1 MVLRKYHYSL
11 IFIQFTFFV
20 LKSISW
26 SSLSYGEQCPYP
38 EKNLKY
44 TVKLKIYGQ
53 YLFNF
58 KNYACVLFWN
68 DVHCKGY
75 IIDYTLFNMCDV
87 HVQVFRHTDIYYS
100 QCFDL
105 IFASSVFVPQTF
117 KIKTLLFYSVFLTF
131 RQISD
136 MNWLFKV
143 KLPIMVNW
151 LFLFCVY
158 FIVVV
163 VFYLLLVVFLN

>member
-1 MVLRKYHYSL
+1 MTFFIHIDKLLLKKKKSVLFKKKQRTCNKFILVVLRKYHYCL

-20 LKSISW
+20 LKNISW
-26 SSLSYGEQCPYP
+26 STLSNGEQCPYP

-87 HVQVFRHTDIYYS
+87 HVQVFRHTDISYS

-105 IFASSVFVPQTF
+105 FFASSVFVPY
-117 KIKTLLFYSVFLTF
+117 IK
-131 RQISD
+131 
-136 MNWLFKV
+136 N
-143 KLPIMVNW
+143 
-151 LFLFCVY
+151 
-158 FIVVV
+158 
-163 VFYLLLVVFLN
+163 

>member
-1 MVLRKYHYSL
+1 MWHSSFLLISFKKKKKKTVLFLKKQRTCNKFILVVLRKYHYSL
-11 IFIQFTFFV
+11 ILIQFTFFV

-26 SSLSYGEQCPYP
+26 SSLSYGEQYPYP

-68 DVHCKGY
+68 DVHCNGY
-75 IIDYTLFNMCDV
+75 IIDYTLFYMCDV
-87 HVQVFRHTDIYYS
+87 HVQVFPHTNIYYS

-105 IFASSVFVPQTF
+105 FFASSVFVP
-117 KIKTLLFYSVFLTF
+117 
-131 RQISD
+131 RH
-136 MNWLFKV
+136 
-143 KLPIMVNW
+143 
-151 LFLFCVY
+151 
-158 FIVVV
+158 
-163 VFYLLLVVFLN
+163 